1 MYYPNKLIIAFE
13 YLEEDLK
20 KYLDENRGYISPPI
34 LKSFLYQLL
43 RAIEYCHKKS
53 VLHRDLKPEN
63 LLINRVVQLH
73 FFFCFILSFFK
84 KLNRKE
90 F

>member
-73 FFFCFILSFFK
+73 FFFVSF
-84 KLNRKE
+84 
-90 F
+90 

>member
-73 FFFCFILSFFK
+73 FFFFVSF
-84 KLNRKE
+84 
-90 F
+90 